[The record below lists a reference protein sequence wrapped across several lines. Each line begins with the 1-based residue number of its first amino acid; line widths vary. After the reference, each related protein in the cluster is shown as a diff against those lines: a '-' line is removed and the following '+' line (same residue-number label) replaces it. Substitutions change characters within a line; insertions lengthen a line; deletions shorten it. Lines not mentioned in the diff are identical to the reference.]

1 MPKPF
6 PHCMQVGVDI
16 CHTPRISRLLSSSPL
31 KSLQRGS
38 ENGISSTQGGATP
51 TQTRERFLNRL
62 FNRYEVAHY
71 QMARLGPYDDNLT
84 GPPLRLREHY
94 FIAGR
99 YAAKEAIIKAVRHR
113 NLSFHDIVVLPHPVR
128 LPSLEE
134 DSLLLK
140 GQPFAGSPRAV
151 VLAKRRKPVRFDKF
165 PTRTTHPLRPETKFG
180 VSLEEYE
187 EDMRRWEEG
196 EEVQLNISH
205 DGEYAI
211 AVCLAACPVSL

>member
-6 PHCMQVGVDI
+6 PHCMQRGHED
-16 CHTPRISRLLSSSPL
+16 RISS
-31 KSLQRGS
+31 
-38 ENGISSTQGGATP
+38 IQGGTTP

-62 FNRYEVAHY
+62 FNRYEAAHY
-71 QMARLGPYDDNLT
+71 QLARLGPNDDNLT
-84 GPPLRLREHY
+84 GPSLRLREQY

-113 NLSFHDIVVLPHPVR
+113 NLSFHDVVVLPHPVR

-134 DSLLLK
+134 DSLLLQ
-140 GQPFAGSPRAV
+140 GQPYAGSPRAV
-151 VLAKRRKPVRFDKF
+151 VLAKRREPVRFDKS
-165 PTRTTHPLRPETKFG
+165 PTRTAHPPRSETKFG

-205 DGEYAI
+205 DGDYAI
-211 AVCLAACPVSL
+211 AVCLAACPVSP